1 MFALAIPTLSVVKE
15 SSEGKSNLT
24 ETFVSPSFVGNKFSG
39 RWTTP
44 ISEEPAYGVSR
55 KFGGSLI
62 EIFVKLAHF

>member
-39 RWTTP
+39 R
-44 ISEEPAYGVSR
+44 
-55 KFGGSLI
+55 
-62 EIFVKLAHF
+62 